1 MKWIFAAVIVL
12 AAWLLLSKNNSLV
25 PAEPGTAKKPDLVS
39 ELLPQNEAA
48 QAATMPADTG
58 IEQQHTQ
65 AKPDSEL
72 VESSSALC
80 LDGRGCTLDLHENWH
95 LKLISKNRSLL
106 SRELEAVLKSW
117 NFKEAAEQLYY
128 SKQKAD
134 DHKTELKLEQL
145 MLTAVQKFQAESEG
159 LGCRDNI
166 CLMQI
171 TVPREIKVDEVRH
184 LLNAP
189 DLSWRTLSMSKR
201 KSKYHWR
208 LRFVASVDEHSVIA
222 KY

>member
-1 MKWIFAAVIVL
+1 MKWMFAVFIVL

-39 ELLPQNEAA
+39 ELLPQNEPAE
-48 QAATMPADTG
+48 AATMPADTG
-58 IEQQHTQ
+58 IELQHAEAT
-65 AKPDSEL
+65 PDSEF

-95 LKLISKNRSLL
+95 LKLISKDGSLL
-106 SRELEAVLKSW
+106 NRELEAVFKSW
-117 NFKEAAEQLYY
+117 NFIEAAEQLHY
-128 SKQKAD
+128 SRQKAA

-145 MLTAVQKFQAESEG
+145 MLAAVQKFQAEPQA

-166 CLMQI
+166 CLLQI
-171 TVPREIKVDEVRH
+171 MVPREVKVDEVRH

-189 DLSWRTLSMSKR
+189 DLSWRMLSMSKR
-201 KSKYHWR
+201 KSKYHWS
-208 LRFVASVDEHSVIA
+208 LRFVASVDNKVALPTS
-222 KY
+222 